1 MGTAFEQ
8 CGEMKQTIIICFLKF
23 LNKKFAK
30 PEILEIE
37 PINVFSINTER
48 EVEERIEKGIEDA
61 AKEIEV
67 EMQQRAKEATIDIKY
82 IGSSLSHFKDDLNAA
97 FDKKQGQGKGVQRG
111 QEKKGEDE
119 L

>member
-61 AKEIEV
+61 DT
-67 EMQQRAKEATIDIKY
+67 MPHGNMHQRE
-82 IGSSLSHFKDDLNAA
+82 H
-97 FDKKQGQGKGVQRG
+97 
-111 QEKKGEDE
+111 QES
-119 L
+119 